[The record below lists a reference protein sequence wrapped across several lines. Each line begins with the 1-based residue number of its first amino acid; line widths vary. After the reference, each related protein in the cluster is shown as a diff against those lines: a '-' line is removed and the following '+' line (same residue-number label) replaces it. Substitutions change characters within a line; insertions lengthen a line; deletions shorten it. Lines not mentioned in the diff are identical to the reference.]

1 MLRTTALSLA
11 LLSAT
16 ALPALAA
23 VPVSLRGSPASM
35 MRQNE
40 VARHE
45 DYSFL
50 RTPAQVRKFASE
62 GYLVK
67 LQGDNNYRLA
77 DVSYPY
83 ARPEVRTFVERLA
96 AQYRDACGERLVVT
110 SLTRP
115 KSMQPRNAHDLSV
128 HPAGMAVDL
137 RVSQSAACRQWLEST
152 LLSLEERNLLDVT
165 REKRPPHYHVAIF
178 PGEYSAYVGR
188 LQAGEGE
195 AAPSDLQ
202 EELEQVMLAAS
213 GMPQSA
219 MSEPAAAVLPAEANA
234 LIASPVAD
242 AETGNRAAGPLA
254 VLVLGVIAFVLRP
267 NRRRAYAAVDPKR

>member
-35 MRQNE
+35 VRQHE
-40 VARHE
+40 VAVNE

-50 RTPAQVRKFASE
+50 RTGAQVQKFATE

-67 LQGDNNYRLA
+67 LPGNGDYGLA

-83 ARPEVRTFVERLA
+83 ARAEVRTFVERLA
-96 AQYRDACGERLVVT
+96 AQYRAGCGERLIVT

-137 RVSQSAACRQWLEST
+137 RVSQSAACRQWLEGT
-152 LLSLEERNLLDVT
+152 LLSLEAKGLLDVT

-178 PGEYSAYVGR
+178 TGEYSAYVAR
-188 LQAGEGE
+188 SQDRDEDSAAAALQDQLAAVMPDTGE
-195 AAPSDLQ
+195 AAPEATTPFAAEAVPAAASA
-202 EELEQVMLAAS
+202 LAAS
-213 GMPQSA
+213 T
-219 MSEPAAAVLPAEANA
+219 PAAPHNGAR
-234 LIASPVAD
+234 
-242 AETGNRAAGPLA
+242 TAGPLA
-254 VLVLGVIAFVLRP
+254 VLLLGLLGYMLRP
-267 NRRRAYAAVDPKR
+267 DRRRSYAAVDAE